1 MTTNTLAYFAG
12 GINAVEKSSATFTQV
27 EHFTI
32 DQNFSFHQIFSLIF
46 FFCNERVCIYIVT
59 TKADRKQL
67 WKGKI
72 NNENKYEIIK
82 IDL

>member
-12 GINAVEKSSATFTQV
+12 GINAVEKSTATFTQV

-46 FFCNERVCIYIVT
+46 L
-59 TKADRKQL
+59 Q
-67 WKGKI
+67 
-72 NNENKYEIIK
+72 
-82 IDL
+82 